1 MPESM
6 DRRSLLTSAVLGG
19 AATIVGATALGSLA
33 PEAAFAGG
41 TGVPPLPASG
51 KQDVEAG
58 MRDPNFAEGRI
69 TGIRDTM
76 LLVAGSDG
84 TLWRVRVTGGT
95 SIWKLRPTTFDS
107 AAVGDG
113 LYARGVMLPDGTLA
127 ADSVWLNI
135 VNLVVHVAAISKD
148 TIHFDHRGNRI
159 IGHVHH
165 GTSAAAY
172 NGTTA
177 VQDLSMVT
185 VGRHAQVL
193 GAWLPNTNEIDIA
206 TVYTTA
212 G

>member
-1 MPESM
+1 MPDNL
-6 DRRSLLTSAVLGG
+6 DRRSLLTSAVLGS
-19 AATIVGATALGSLA
+19 AATLVGATALGSLA

-41 TGVPPLPASG
+41 AGAPPLPAAG
-51 KQDVEAG
+51 KQEVAAG

-84 TLWRVRVTGGT
+84 TLWRIRVTGAS
-95 SIWKLRPTTFDS
+95 SIWKLRPTTLDS
-107 AAVGDG
+107 AAIGDG
-113 LYARGVMLPDGTLA
+113 LYARGLLLPDGTLA

-135 VNLVVHVAAISKD
+135 VNIVVHIAALGRD
-148 TIHFDHRGNRI
+148 TIHFDHNGNRI
-159 IGHVHH
+159 VGHVHH

-172 NGTTA
+172 NGTA
-177 VQDLSMVT
+177 PVQDLSMVT

-193 GAWLPNTNEIDIA
+193 GAWIPDTNEIDIA
-206 TVYTTA
+206 TLYTSA

>member
-1 MPESM
+1 MPDSM
-6 DRRSLLTSAVLGG
+6 DRRSLLTSAVLGS
-19 AATIVGATALGSLA
+19 AATLVGATALGSLA

-41 TGVPPLPASG
+41 AGAPHLPASDQQG
-51 KQDVEAG
+51 VAAG

-76 LLVAGSDG
+76 LMVAGSDG
-84 TLWRVRVTGGT
+84 TLWRIRVTGGS

-113 LYARGVMLPDGTLA
+113 LYARGVLLPDGTLA

-135 VNLVVHVAAISKD
+135 VNLVVHIAALGRD
-148 TIHFDHRGNRI
+148 TIHFDHQGKRLV
-159 IGHVHH
+159 GHVHH

-172 NGTTA
+172 NGTA
-177 VQDLSMVT
+177 PVQDMSMVT

-193 GAWLPNTNEIDIA
+193 GAWIPDTNEIDIA
-206 TVYTTA
+206 TLYTTA

>member
-6 DRRSLLTSAVLGG
+6 DRRSLLTSAVLGS

-172 NGTTA
+172 NGTAA

-193 GAWLPNTNEIDIA
+193 GAWLPDTNEIDIA

>member
-1 MPESM
+1 MPDTM
-6 DRRSLLTSAVLGG
+6 DRRSLLTSAVLGS

-41 TGVPPLPASG
+41 AGATPLPTSS
-51 KQDVEAG
+51 KQDVQAG
-58 MRDPNFAEGRI
+58 MRDPNFAEGRV

-76 LLVAGSDG
+76 LMVAGSDG
-84 TLWRVRVTGGT
+84 TLWRIRVTGGS

-135 VNLVVHVAAISKD
+135 VNLVVHIAALGRD
-148 TIHFDHRGNRI
+148 TIHFDHNGNRI
-159 IGHVHH
+159 VGHVHQ

-172 NGTTA
+172 NGTPP

-193 GAWLPNTNEIDIA
+193 GAWIPDTNEIDIA
-206 TVYTTA
+206 TLYTTA